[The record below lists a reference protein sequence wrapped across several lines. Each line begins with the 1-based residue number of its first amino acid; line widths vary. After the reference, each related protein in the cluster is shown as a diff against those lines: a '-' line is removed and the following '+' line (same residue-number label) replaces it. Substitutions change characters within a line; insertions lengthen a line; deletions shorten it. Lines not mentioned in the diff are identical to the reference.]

1 MVHAPRSR
9 LVFRLYAISV
19 VQLLLVAGAGLLIG
33 LLVFR
38 HSFAHD
44 LQALAA
50 ALAPLT
56 ESPAQLRAELA
67 RRLEQDRVSIT
78 IYEQDGQLLA
88 SNVAPPLPAPRL
100 GAEPPPLPPP
110 PGLFS
115 GPPLLPGA
123 GHGQPARA
131 GSGEPQPHGPPP
143 PFETFTRFPI
153 GAREGLLVVRFGPP
167 RRGALAPLLT
177 LAAALVVFGV
187 GAFLT
192 AKWIARPLDR
202 LATTARALGRGD
214 LQARAALDRNDELG
228 ELGGAFDEMAG
239 RIVELLL
246 AEKELLANVSHEL
259 RTPLARIRVALEIA
273 AEGDAEAAR
282 ASLFEIALDLSEIE
296 ALIDDILTATRM
308 ELAAGKAE
316 TAGFALH
323 RKPTAPASIAERAA
337 QRFRACHPV
346 RTLLLES
353 AADLP
358 GIEADAGLL
367 RRALDNLLENAH
379 KYSPDAAQP
388 ITLRLSRREQ
398 AMCFEVEDRGLG
410 VPEEDLPRLFTAFF
424 RGERSRSRGTGG
436 VGLGLT
442 LAKRIVEAHG
452 GTITVESERGSG
464 TLVRVVLPVGEVEL
478 SA

>member
-1 MVHAPRSR
+1 MLHAPRSR

-19 VQLLLVAGAGLLIG
+19 VQLLLVAGAAILIG
-33 LLVFR
+33 MLVIR
-38 HSFAHD
+38 RSFAHD
-44 LQALAA
+44 VQALAA

-88 SNVAPPLPAPRL
+88 SNVEPPLPAPRL

-123 GHGQPARA
+123 GPGRPAQA
-131 GSGEPQPHGPPP
+131 GAGERPPGPP

-177 LAAALVVFGV
+177 LAAALVVFGA

-202 LATTARALGRGD
+202 LASAARALGRGD

-239 RIVELLL
+239 RIRELLL
-246 AEKELLANVSHEL
+246 TEKELLANVSHEL

-273 AEGDAEAAR
+273 AEGDAAAAR
-282 ASLFEIALDLSEIE
+282 ASLAEIALDLSEIE

-337 QRFRACHPV
+337 QRFRARYPV

-358 GIEADAGLL
+358 GIDADAGLL

-388 ITLRLSRREQ
+388 IALRLSRREQ
-398 AMCFEVEDRGLG
+398 AVCFEVEDRGLG

-464 TLVRVVLPVGEVEL
+464 TLVRVLLPVGELGL
-478 SA
+478 SV